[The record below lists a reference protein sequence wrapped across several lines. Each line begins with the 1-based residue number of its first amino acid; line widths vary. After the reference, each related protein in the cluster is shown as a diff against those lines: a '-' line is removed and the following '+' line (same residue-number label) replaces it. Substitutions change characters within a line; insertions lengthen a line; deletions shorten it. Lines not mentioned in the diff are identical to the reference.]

1 MKHSIY
7 IVFGLLPM
15 CILFGIALAMNFE
28 YKTIFG
34 ALYLGFGAI
43 TYASLMKEIN
53 YQ

>member
-1 MKHSIY
+1 MKTSIY
-7 IVFGLLPM
+7 VVFGLLPM
-15 CILFGIALAMNFE
+15 CILFGIALAMNLE

-43 TYASLMKEIN
+43 TYASLMKQIN